1 MKRTNDKQG
10 AKEATAGK
18 KDAGKKIISKKC
30 YQKPQV
36 KPVAIGCVMLPTY
49 DGD

>member
-1 MKRTNDKQG
+1 MKHTNDKQG
-10 AKEATAGK
+10 AKEAAAGK
-18 KDAGKKIISKKC
+18 KVISKKC

-49 DGD
+49 AGD

>member
-1 MKRTNDKQG
+1 MKHIKSKPEQKD
-10 AKEATAGK
+10 TAAVGK
-18 KDAGKKIISKKC
+18 KNSSKKS

-36 KPVAIGCVMLPTY
+36 KSVAIGCVMLPTY